1 MLKIKP
7 LQILFQDD
15 HLAVVIKPGGL
26 LSVPGRGP
34 ENADCVSSRLIA
46 QIPEMISHPAVHR
59 LDMYTSGLMVYAVTK
74 PCHRALSIQFQEGKV
89 HKQYTALV
97 EGHIIEEE
105 GEIRL
110 PFRLDVDNRPIQIL
124 DFEQGK
130 MGITK
135 WKNLGIE
142 KEYTRIEYTPIT
154 GRTHQLRV
162 HSAHE
167 LGLGCPIVGDSFYG
181 IGADGDEMLLH
192 SHHLNFL
199 HPVTEE
205 QMDFHAPAH
214 F

>member
-1 MLKIKP
+1 MLTIKP
-7 LQILFQDD
+7 LQILYKDE
-15 HLAVVIKPGGL
+15 HLVVVIKPGGL

-34 ENADCVSSRLIA
+34 ENADCVSSRLLE
-46 QIPEMISHPAVHR
+46 QIPDMISHPAVHR

-74 PCHRALSIQFQEGKV
+74 SCHRALSIQFQQGKV
-89 HKQYTALV
+89 HKKYTALV
-97 EGHIIEEE
+97 EGHITEES

-130 MGITK
+130 MGITE

-142 KEYTRIEYTPIT
+142 GSNTRIEYTPLT

-181 IGADGDEMLLH
+181 TGADGDEMCLH
-192 SHHLNFL
+192 SHHLSFL
-199 HPVTEE
+199 HPVLEE
-205 QMDFHAPAH
+205 NLDFYAVPD